1 MNGAAWS
8 AAEIN
13 VLREHYPAGMT
24 LEDLVARLRAVG
36 PGRTAATVRT
46 RALSLGLKR
55 AVRAASSI
63 SWTGQEDA
71 VIRDGYARGAA
82 VTDIAVAVSAVG
94 LARSAGAVI
103 RRAAHLGLRWTGK
116 RPVAGAWLAEHDDIL
131 RAGRERGESYEQIA
145 EALCAA
151 GRQGTTRNACIGRY
165 ARVATASQAPG
176 AHRAAAPARK
186 TESVRR
192 AHVPKAPTASNA
204 PAQIRAQ
211 VLQPAVPP
219 AAPSGPSERK
229 APRPPLSPA
238 PTGGVA
244 FLVAGADACRWP
256 LRGTGIDL
264 VICGGGRGAGHSY
277 CPAHMRMAYQRT
289 DTRAVRP
296 PASDMQR
303 ARPARAERETDLVD
317 LLACGEAA

>member
-71 VIRDGYARGAA
+71 VIRDGYARGA
-82 VTDIAVAVSAVG
+82 VQEME

-192 AHVPKAPTASNA
+192 AHVPKAPTASNTTA
-204 PAQIRAQ
+204 RIRAQ
-211 VLQPAVPP
+211 VLQPDAMPAPP
-219 AAPSGPSERK
+219 AAASERK
-229 APRPPLSPA
+229 APRPQPAEA

-244 FLVAGADACRWP
+244 FLAAGADACRWP
-256 LRGTGIDL
+256 LRGTGIGL
-264 VICGGGRGAGHSY
+264 VICGGGRGAGGSY